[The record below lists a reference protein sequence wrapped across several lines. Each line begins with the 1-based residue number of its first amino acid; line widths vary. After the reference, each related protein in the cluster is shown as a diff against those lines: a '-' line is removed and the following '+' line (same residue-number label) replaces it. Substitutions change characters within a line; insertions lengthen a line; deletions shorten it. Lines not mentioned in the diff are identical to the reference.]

1 MAIKTKKSRAKTNKT
16 LAKKKPQSKSVTPRR
31 IMEMVWDFSHP
42 LMAEAALHLGVFD
55 AMDEGAKTIEQ
66 ISQRTNASPRGIAAL
81 LDGLVAIGLITRR
94 GEQFKLAPDTA
105 AFLVHGK
112 PAFSGG
118 LLKHMSRQLISGW
131 TNLAEVVRTGK
142 PFRPVNQQDTGG
154 EFFGKFVEDIFAM
167 SFPAALAAAEAVIG
181 KNDAQLSVLDI
192 AAGSGVWGI
201 AMASRRP
208 RVRVTAV
215 DWPAVIPITRRVAE
229 RHGVAA
235 QFSYVEGDILQADLG
250 SGHHVA
256 TLGHILHSEGE
267 ARSRQLLQRVH
278 QSMSPGG
285 TIVIGEFLPDEG
297 RQGPRV
303 PLIFGVNMLINTET
317 GSTYTFKQISSWL
330 KEAGFKRPR
339 TLAAPGPSPLILASA

>member
-1 MAIKTKKSRAKTNKT
+1 
-16 LAKKKPQSKSVTPRR
+16 
-31 IMEMVWDFSHP
+31 MEMVWDFSHP
-42 LMAEAALHLGVFD
+42 IMAEAALHLGVFD

-66 ISQRTNASPRGIAAL
+66 IRERTKSSKRGIAAL
-81 LDGLVAIGLITRR
+81 LDGLVAIGLISRR

-118 LLKHMSRQLISGW
+118 LLKHVSRQLISGW
-131 TNLAEVVRTGK
+131 MNLAEVVRTGK
-142 PFRPVNQQDTGG
+142 PNRPVNQEGPG
-154 EFFGKFVEDIFAM
+154 SEFFGQFVEDIFSM
-167 SFPAALAAAEAVIG
+167 SFPAAMAAAEAVIG
-181 KNDAQLSVLDI
+181 KAARDVSVLDI
-192 AAGSGVWGI
+192 AAGSGVWSI
-201 AMASRRP
+201 AMAMKRP

-215 DWPAVIPITRRVAE
+215 DWPGVIPVTRRVAE
-229 RHGVAA
+229 RHGMAD
-235 QFSYVEGDILQADLG
+235 QFRYVEGDILEADLG

-267 ARSRQLLQRVH
+267 ARSQQLLKRVH
-278 QSMSPGG
+278 QAMAPGG

-297 RQGPRV
+297 RQGSRV
-303 PLIFGVNMLINTET
+303 PLIFAVNMLINTES